1 MAITERTVKNK
12 RNSSGIL
19 TGKPGIVYDVNVKY
33 QSEGKLKAHSKKG
46 FATKSE
52 AQQYEAMMKNKL
64 SNPSYVPPNASQ
76 RRMTVRDYLAEWI
89 ERHGN
94 ANLRPSTKASYESHI
109 RNHINPYI
117 GDVYL
122 GQPKYFAGVIR

>member
-12 RNSSGIL
+12 RNSTGVL

-33 QSEGKLKAHSKKG
+33 RSEGKVKAHSKKG

-64 SNPSYVPPNASQ
+64 ANPSYVPPTASQ
-76 RRMTVRDYLAEWI
+76 RRLTVRDYLAEWL
-89 ERHGN
+89 ERHGT
-94 ANLRPSTKASYESHI
+94 ANLRPSTKASY
-109 RNHINPYI
+109 
-117 GDVYL
+117 
-122 GQPKYFAGVIR
+122 